1 MSIRLYPLLIT
12 LNAIKENLIAA
23 QELSRLEW
31 SDPPGS
37 NFLNSVAIFIKFCRS
52 I

>member
-23 QELSRLEW
+23 QELSRLW

-37 NFLNSVAIFIKFCRS
+37 NFLNSVAIFIKFCGS